1 MSKAATI
8 VHDIIQTDPAG
19 LLGEWLAE
27 LKASGSGADHRI
39 SESELADHGRELL
52 RLLVPAIATGHRI
65 DAEGGIYV
73 IRAADGTEY
82 RPKELPAEYR
92 VEGMAVD
99 VKALL
104 NDDVATKDMVG
115 QPIDLLEIVRRDAG

>member
-1 MSKAATI
+1 MGPAANTENPVKPTEAMRPPRRDPLVFAGTI
-8 VHDIIQTDPAG
+8 
-19 LLGEWLAE
+19 
-27 LKASGSGADHRI
+27 
-39 SESELADHGRELL
+39 
-52 RLLVPAIATGHRI
+52 HRI

-99 VKALL
+99 VKAQL